1 MPATSTFTA
10 DLGSGFRHPLSIK
23 IPDRV
28 TSMPR
33 RARRSGGTRRT
44 HPLYTPLT
52 TEAPAITKACS
63 WQLTGLRSNPDS
75 TEVTFHSKRATFAF
89 LSRKSGRTQ
98 TGESHY
104 EFANAMEKEVD
115 PNIVDFQLQGI
126 RMRWTADGEERTYT
140 PDAVTLDASGL
151 ITVEEVKASP
161 SYFVDPEY
169 RILMNAAASDLGRLG
184 IRFRKVS
191 GEEMER
197 ARRRQANVARAF
209 MDRSTAFGSRHVDAV
224 ENLFAVDRRQ
234 PLGRIEEALGVD
246 LRIANMMV
254 NAMLCAR
261 HLSYD
266 LDRQLCADT
275 VVTPAPRCIAT
286 LPNIRALKR

>member
-1 MPATSTFTA
+1 MPVTSTVTA
-10 DLGSGFRHPLSIK
+10 DRGSAFHHPLSIE
-23 IPDRV
+23 IPDRL

-33 RARRSGGTRRT
+33 RARRSGGSRRT
-44 HPLYTPLT
+44 HPLYAPLT
-52 TEAPAITKACS
+52 AVAPAITKSNS
-63 WQLTGLRSNPDS
+63 WQLAEIRSNPDS

-89 LSRKSGRTQ
+89 FSRKSGRTQ

-126 RMRWTADGEERTYT
+126 QMGWSADGHDKTYT

-151 ITVEEVKASP
+151 ITVEEVKASS
-161 SYFVDPEY
+161 SYFFDPEY
-169 RILMNAAASDLGRLG
+169 RILMEAAASDLARLG

-191 GEEMER
+191 GEQMER

-209 MDRSTAFGSRHVDAV
+209 MDRSTAFGPRHVDAV

-275 VVTPAPRCIAT
+275 VVTPAPRCVAT